1 MKNPKLLLAISI
13 CTLTWS
19 PSAIAQ
25 EKGPWSAANKTA
37 RSITGDVVLSN
48 DKIAINFVSFPMA
61 QIRPLDPAET
71 SALFNPD
78 EAPAAGASHLY
89 RLSIPATQ
97 KFLRKN
103 TLCGSDDTQWLVTY
117 VSGRTLELAFFSG
130 DKMPVFTLD
139 AVSNSTSLCGI
150 YSYSR

>member
-1 MKNPKLLLAISI
+1 MTSPKLLLAISI
-13 CTLTWS
+13 CTLTCF

-25 EKGPWSAANKTA
+25 ERGPWSAANKTA
-37 RSITGDVVLSN
+37 RSVTGDVVLSN
-48 DKIAINFVSFPMA
+48 DKIAINFASFPMA
-61 QIRPLDPAET
+61 QIRPLAPAEV

-78 EAPAAGASHLY
+78 SAPADGASHLY
-89 RLSIPATQ
+89 RLSIPASQ

-117 VSGRTLELAFFSG
+117 VSGRSLELAFFSG